1 MEKKVLGAQAPKTV
15 RVKAKWIYSS
25 PLQAEIFR
33 AWVSRGNDPEV
44 HMPRWIEE
52 GAPLGI
58 EVPIEVAGIFPL
70 NTEESSLDFVGAHE
84 LEDAATQLSRGE
96 MVNYISVQDNV
107 NEAKIELDRYR
118 QRGFMVDVPK
128 AIVESEMAHG
138 TRSRLGLIIKEKP
151 EGVKRRIIL
160 DLRRSGG
167 NRKSTLPEKLVLPR
181 PKDAVEMIR
190 DVYGRRQPHA
200 AEGNFAREL
209 VIDIS
214 DAYMSLGL
222 DPKELPHALAPNVE
236 NGDFYLFSAM
246 LFGFKTA
253 PLVWSRV
260 AALVAR
266 LLQSLLQGDEGMH
279 QVYLDD
285 SLWVLQ
291 RSLKQRNSNLAERA
305 SHVQWVGVKFFLQ
318 DYLIILSLPERFTK
332 DLLSLLRGWD
342 GGKAVVAIRDFAKGA
357 MVGFTILPGLTR
369 QIGRHRLWRR
379 SQAPPQSKGRS
390 ETQGWTLCSQTT

>member
-1 MEKKVLGAQAPKTV
+1 
-15 RVKAKWIYSS
+15 
-25 PLQAEIFR
+25 
-33 AWVSRGNDPEV
+33 
-44 HMPRWIEE
+44 
-52 GAPLGI
+52 
-58 EVPIEVAGIFPL
+58 
-70 NTEESSLDFVGAHE
+70 
-84 LEDAATQLSRGE
+84 
-96 MVNYISVQDNV
+96 
-107 NEAKIELDRYR
+107 
-118 QRGFMVDVPK
+118 
-128 AIVESEMAHG
+128 
-138 TRSRLGLIIKEKP
+138 
-151 EGVKRRIIL
+151 
-160 DLRRSGG
+160 
-167 NRKSTLPEKLVLPR
+167 
-181 PKDAVEMIR
+181 
-190 DVYGRRQPHA
+190 
-200 AEGNFAREL
+200 
-209 VIDIS
+209 
-214 DAYMSLGL
+214 
-222 DPKELPHALAPNVE
+222 
-236 NGDFYLFSAM
+236 
-246 LFGFKTA
+246 
-253 PLVWSRV
+253 V